1 MEMFMS
7 IDRRWKK
14 ECLPILITILKLLM
28 VKNKFT
34 DLRSRTNK
42 NKDNGRNT
50 MSIQYP
56 FTKFN
61 MELLL
66 FSLFNMTHLGD
77 TKEGR
82 IVEVSSSR

>member
-1 MEMFMS
+1 
-7 IDRRWKK
+7 
-14 ECLPILITILKLLM
+14 
-28 VKNKFT
+28 
-34 DLRSRTNK
+34 
-42 NKDNGRNT
+42 